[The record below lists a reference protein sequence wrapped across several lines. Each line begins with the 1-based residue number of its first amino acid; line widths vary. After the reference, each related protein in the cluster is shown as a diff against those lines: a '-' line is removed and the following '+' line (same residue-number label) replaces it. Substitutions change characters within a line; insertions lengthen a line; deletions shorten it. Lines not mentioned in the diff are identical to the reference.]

1 MHPIIELFQ
10 KLGPVRVAALIGT
23 GFAIIGFF
31 IFLATRMSAGS
42 MALLYSD
49 LDPSDSGAIIKELDQ
64 KNIPYQLKSGGSQI
78 LVASEQVLNLRMSLA
93 SSGLPGGGSM
103 GYELFDK
110 SQGIGTTNFVQN
122 VNLVRALEGELSRT
136 ISSIQ
141 GVKGARVHLVL
152 PRRQLFSREKQKP
165 SASVVLQLIGS
176 NRLDREQVSAIQH
189 LVAAA
194 IPDLDPTAIAILD
207 NRGKLLARGLGENEK
222 SASSLQTSNE
232 MRLSYENK
240 MQRSIELLVQQVVGL
255 DKVRAE
261 VSAKINYDKITES
274 AERYDPE
281 GQVTR
286 STNTISEN
294 EESSE
299 PSDNQTVSVQ
309 NELPENQDGN
319 AAVAAANNETRR
331 TRSEEVVNFEVSRT
345 VTNRVKETGEIE
357 RLSVAVLVDGNYTAQ
372 GDDPAVYE
380 PRSAEQLEQIETLV
394 KSAIGY
400 DPNRGDTV
408 EIVNMQ
414 FANIQPEEFTDTGS
428 FLGLTKQDV
437 MPLVEIIVL
446 ALVGALLVLF
456 VVRPIITRLFE
467 VMPKAAG
474 SAAML
479 ADDQET
485 LAQLVGPDGLTG
497 ERLQEKSKN
506 PSLLDQMIDVNAV
519 EDQMRTSGVQQV
531 SEIVNSHPEEAVAIV
546 RNWIYQDQA
555 R

>member
-207 NRGKLLARGLGENEK
+207 NRGKLLARG
-222 SASSLQTSNE
+222 
-232 MRLSYENK
+232 
-240 MQRSIELLVQQVVGL
+240 QRGPAP
-255 DKVRAE
+255 R
-261 VSAKINYDKITES
+261 
-274 AERYDPE
+274 
-281 GQVTR
+281 
-286 STNTISEN
+286 
-294 EESSE
+294 E
-299 PSDNQTVSVQ
+299 P
-309 NELPENQDGN
+309 
-319 AAVAAANNETRR
+319 
-331 TRSEEVVNFEVSRT
+331 
-345 VTNRVKETGEIE
+345 
-357 RLSVAVLVDGNYTAQ
+357 
-372 GDDPAVYE
+372 
-380 PRSAEQLEQIETLV
+380 
-394 KSAIGY
+394 
-400 DPNRGDTV
+400 
-408 EIVNMQ
+408 
-414 FANIQPEEFTDTGS
+414 
-428 FLGLTKQDV
+428 
-437 MPLVEIIVL
+437 
-446 ALVGALLVLF
+446 
-456 VVRPIITRLFE
+456 
-467 VMPKAAG
+467 
-474 SAAML
+474 
-479 ADDQET
+479 
-485 LAQLVGPDGLTG
+485 
-497 ERLQEKSKN
+497 
-506 PSLLDQMIDVNAV
+506 
-519 EDQMRTSGVQQV
+519 
-531 SEIVNSHPEEAVAIV
+531 
-546 RNWIYQDQA
+546 
-555 R
+555 